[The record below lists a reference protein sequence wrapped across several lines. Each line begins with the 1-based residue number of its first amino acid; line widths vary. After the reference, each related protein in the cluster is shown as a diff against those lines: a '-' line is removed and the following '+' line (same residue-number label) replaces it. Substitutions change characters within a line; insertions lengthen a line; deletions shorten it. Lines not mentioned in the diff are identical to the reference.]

1 MNKLVIIFLLIILAI
16 IIYGCFIKQNFGDN
30 YKEIKNENKSLESLE
45 RIPNLV
51 EFINE
56 NPINISSNDED
67 SKNKDLKNIKDSEK
81 LNIAEEVI
89 KEDKQASIEE
99 ERMSKMFRMETNRKE
114 YSQEHFVNIYDTNF
128 GGILPTTLGTNP

>member
-16 IIYGCFIKQNFGDN
+16 IIYGCFIKQNFGNN
-30 YKEIKNENKSLESLE
+30 YKKIENNNENESLE
-45 RIPNLV
+45 RIPKLV

-56 NPINISSNDED
+56 NPVNISSKDYENESENENKNDY
-67 SKNKDLKNIKDSEK
+67 KK
-81 LNIAEEVI
+81 LDIAEEVL
-89 KEDKQASIEE
+89 KEDNRVSKEE
-99 ERMSKMFRMETNRKE
+99 ERMSKMFRIETNRKE